1 MEHTWRGVPVVVVGK
16 TLHRVWEG
24 LDGAELFVLCTDGT
38 LYCVRMADQGTLSMT
53 EVRGEEEVCHEPK
66 PPAA

>member
-1 MEHTWRGVPVVVVGK
+1 MEHTWHGIPVVVVGK
-16 TLHRVWEG
+16 TLHRAWEG
-24 LDGAELFVLCTDGT
+24 VDGQELFCLCTDGT
-38 LYCVRMADQGTLSMT
+38 LYGVRIADDGTPVIS